1 MLEGHRLP
9 RGVDSM
15 KVLDLCSG
23 LGGFSEAF
31 AQAGHS
37 VVRIENNPLLRDV
50 PNTTLM
56 CIFEFRDWIG
66 DNLDKINARKSSW
79 CSDIDL
85 IVFSPPCYEFSLAY
99 NAPRSNHER
108 EFPNVP
114 WEPSMDVLECG
125 MDIIKMLNPKYH
137 IVENVRGAIK
147 YFKED
152 LGKPFQINDAYVF
165 WGKFPSFVPAEFPS
179 KADKDERHSPLRAN
193 IRGKVPIQ
201 ISKALLEAIESQK
214 SIFDY

>member
-1 MLEGHRLP
+1 
-9 RGVDSM
+9 M

-31 AQAGHS
+31 AQAGHQ
-37 VVRIENNPLLRDV
+37 VLRIENNPLLADV
-50 PNTTLM
+50 PHTDIID
-56 CIFEFRDWIG
+56 IFDVRDLLE
-66 DNLDKINARKSSW
+66 DVATENPDPFFH
-79 CSDIDL
+79 DIDVIL
-85 IVFSPPCYEFSLAY
+85 FSPPCYEFSLAY

-114 WEPSMDVLECG
+114 WEPSMDILECG
-125 MDIIKMLNPKYH
+125 MDIIKMLKPTWH

-165 WGKFPSFVPAEFPS
+165 WGKFPSFVPDEFPS
-179 KADKDERHSPLRAN
+179 KADKDERHSVIRAN
-193 IRGKVPIQ
+193 IRGKIPIE
-201 ISKALLEAIESQK
+201 ISKSLLLAIESQK

>member
-1 MLEGHRLP
+1 
-9 RGVDSM
+9 M
-15 KVLDLCSG
+15 KVLDLSSG

-31 AQAGHS
+31 AQDGHE
-37 VVRIENNPLLRDV
+37 VLRIENNPLLRDV
-50 PNTTLM
+50 PHTKLM
-56 CIFEFRDWIG
+56 CIFEFRDWLEEYLCM
-66 DNLDKINARKSSW
+66 NPPQF
-79 CSDIDL
+79 DL
-85 IVFSPPCYEFSLAY
+85 ILFSPPCYEFSLAY
-99 NAPRSNHER
+99 NAPRANHER

-114 WEPSMDVLECG
+114 WVPSMDILECG
-125 MDIIKMLNPKYH
+125 MDIIKMLKPTWH

-179 KADKDERHSPLRAN
+179 KADKDSRHSPLRAN
-193 IRGKVPIQ
+193 IRGKIPIQ

-214 SIFDY
+214 SILDYS